1 MDQRSPIVV
10 TIVKKS
16 KRSKHLINEIRQI
29 IYVLNQGNNI
39 TKMSIKYNEFNKD
52 IKQKWMLNLQILKVV
67 KTFDPHR
74 LLLNLTD
81 KINLQ
86 KSDQQ
91 MALSKLSIYYTKL
104 YNNQKHKILE
114 PTWNEEFESPDGS
127 YSI

>member
-74 LLLNLTD
+74 LLLNFTD

-91 MALSKLSIYYTKL
+91 IAL
-104 YNNQKHKILE
+104 
-114 PTWNEEFESPDGS
+114 
-127 YSI
+127 